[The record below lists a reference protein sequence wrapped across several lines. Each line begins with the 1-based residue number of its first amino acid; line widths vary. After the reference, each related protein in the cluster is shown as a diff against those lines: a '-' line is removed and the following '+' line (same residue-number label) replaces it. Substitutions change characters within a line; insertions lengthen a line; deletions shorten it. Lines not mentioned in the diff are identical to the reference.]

1 MVSLQHF
8 RNYQLPILK
17 ILKILIWLAPRYAI
31 RQNHLQNPHKQ
42 SLNNILKNPNFPQT
56 IIQQHPEN
64 PLILDILIQTK
75 SSPKSHKQSLNNI
88 LKNPNFPQTIIQ
100 QHPVNP

>member
-17 ILKILIWLAPRYAI
+17 ILDILIQTKSSPKSQQTIIKQLPEKS
-31 RQNHLQNPHKQ
+31 QLPHKQ
-42 SLNNILKNPNFPQT
+42 SLNNILKNPKIPQT

-64 PLILDILIQTK
+64 PE
-75 SSPKSHKQSLNNI
+75 
-88 LKNPNFPQTIIQ
+88 NP
-100 QHPVNP
+100 

>member
-17 ILKILIWLAPRYAI
+17 IRKILIWLAPRYAI

-64 PLILDILIQTK
+64 PQILDILILTK
-75 SSPKSHKQSLNNI
+75 SSPKS
-88 LKNPNFPQTIIQ
+88 P
-100 QHPVNP
+100 